1 MGLFVVFIP
10 FISEISCI
18 ATQKQWAKKQAMD
31 FPFFSLK
38 TVFMIYLWALVV
50 ARWLLIRDVHSHM
63 GLCCCLWC
71 PTKSASA
78 SVVTPTC
85 TERALRGIPPCQG
98 ETSHSNKD
106 SFVLNNTFTVGLHN
120 GTRMCC
126 FTYNLCAGGGR
137 GGVIKRDLIRLL
149 EQNNNNEKNQNVNKK
164 RRRLWNSYN
173 TTQCYGTITLM

>member
-1 MGLFVVFIP
+1 
-10 FISEISCI
+10 
-18 ATQKQWAKKQAMD
+18 MD

-38 TVFMIYLWALVV
+38 TVFVIYLWMLVV
-50 ARWLLIRDVHSHM
+50 ARWLLIRDVQSHM

-106 SFVLNNTFTVGLHN
+106 SSVLNNTFTVGLHN
-120 GTRMCC
+120 RTRTCC
-126 FTYNLCAGGGR
+126 VTYNLCAGLGCNQ
-137 GGVIKRDLIRLL
+137 KRPDKAYGAKQQQWKKSKC
-149 EQNNNNEKNQNVNKK
+149 EQEKEQALKQLQHYTM
-164 RRRLWNSYN
+164 LWHHYADVKCCSVW
-173 TTQCYGTITLM
+173 QHAS